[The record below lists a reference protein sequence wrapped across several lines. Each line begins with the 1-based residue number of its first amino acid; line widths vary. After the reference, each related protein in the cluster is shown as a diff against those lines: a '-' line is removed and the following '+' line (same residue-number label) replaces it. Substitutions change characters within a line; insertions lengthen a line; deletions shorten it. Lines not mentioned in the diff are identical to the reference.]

1 MNTGKALIKH
11 HSQTSA
17 MLIKPMETKYNDAI
31 LKIILEYERKMTI
44 NFSISYNNAEKR
56 FYRIIY
62 TRMAAD

>member
-31 LKIILEYERKMTI
+31 LKIILDMRGK
-44 NFSISYNNAEKR
+44 
-56 FYRIIY
+56 
-62 TRMAAD
+62 